1 MSFSFNHPYK
11 FAAAYSVPVAY
22 FCMEYAIHQALKLY
36 AGGLG
41 FLAGSH
47 MRSAF
52 ELKQNIVGV
61 GILWKYGYY
70 DQVRKSDQT
79 MDVLFQEKIYG
90 FLVKTDIKFT
100 IQVSGHDVWVTAW
113 YLPPEIFNTAPLFLL
128 STDLPEND
136 YLAKT
141 ISFKLYDANPETGIA
156 AAILLGVGGAN
167 LFEQLKWKPEKYHL
181 NESHALPLIFY
192 LYDQYKDIKRIKENM
207 VFTNHTPEQAGNP
220 QTEFMLLEKMGFFC
234 CIPATEVRMIAKLD
248 DHVLNHTLTAL
259 RLSGIANGVSKKHV
273 NTLIGMWQPYEDICP
288 IIPITNAQ
296 NFTYWADHEMYDEA
310 DRNNMAG
317 IQKRK
322 LTGKNNLFEVVA
334 DQTGEI
340 YDGKILTLVFAKR
353 FAGYKRADL
362 LLHDMER
369 FNRIVNNTE
378 RPVQIIWA
386 GKPYPM
392 DYPAIGIF
400 DKIVNITK
408 TYKNCSV
415 LVGYELNL
423 SKLLKHGA
431 DVWLNV
437 PRLTHE
443 ASGTSGMAAAM
454 NGAIN
459 VSTPDGWFPEFAKD
473 KINSFV
479 IPPAPAGLQDFEQD
493 AIEANNL
500 YDLLEKEIIPMYYDY
515 PDRWLSM
522 IKNSLQD
529 VMPFFDSN
537 RMAAEYYETM
547 YSQNTRLNEISD
559 KRQPTPAASSAII

>member
-1 MSFSFNHPYK
+1 MSFSFSHPYQY
-11 FAAAYSVPVAY
+11 AAEYSLPVAY
-22 FCMEYAIHQALKLY
+22 FCMEYAIHQPLKLY

-52 ELKQNIVGV
+52 ELKQNMVGV

-79 MDVLFQEKIYG
+79 MDVLFEEKIYG
-90 FLVKTDIKFT
+90 FLIKTDIKFT
-100 IQVSGHDVWVTAW
+100 IQVSGHDVWVTAY
-113 YLPPEIFNTAPLFLL
+113 YLPPDVFNTAPIFLL
-128 STDLPEND
+128 TTDLPEND

-141 ISFKLYDANPETGIA
+141 ISHRLYDANPETAIA
-156 AAILLGVGGAN
+156 AAILLGVGGAK
-167 LFEQLKWKPEKYHL
+167 LFEHINWKPEIYHL

-192 LYDQYKDIKRIKENM
+192 LYNQFKDIQKVRERL

-220 QTEFMLLEKMGFFC
+220 ETDFMLLEKMGFFC
-234 CIPATEVRMIAKLD
+234 GIPVTEVRMITKIE
-248 DHVLNHTLTAL
+248 DHVLNHTVSAF
-259 RLSGIANGVSKKHV
+259 RLSGIANGVSKMHLQ
-273 NTLIGMWQPYEDICP
+273 TLRRMWQQFKDISP
-288 IIPITNAQ
+288 VISITNAQ
-296 NFTYWADHEMYDEA
+296 NFTYWADHEMYKEA
-310 DRNNMAG
+310 SNNNMAG
-317 IQKRK
+317 LQKRK
-322 LTGKNNLFEVVA
+322 LKGKANLFEVVA

-340 YDGKILTLVFAKR
+340 YDVKILTIVFAKR

-362 LLHDMER
+362 LFYDMER

-392 DYPAIGIF
+392 DYTAIGIF

-408 TYKNCSV
+408 SYKNCSV

-423 SKLLKHGA
+423 SKLLKNGA
-431 DVWLNV
+431 DVWLNI

-454 NGAIN
+454 NGAIS
-459 VSTPDGWFPEFAKD
+459 VSTPDGWFPEFTKD
-473 KINSFV
+473 KINSFI
-479 IPPAPAGLQDFEQD
+479 IPTAPPGLSYHEQD

-515 PDRWLSM
+515 PARWLTI
-522 IKNSLQD
+522 IKNSMQD
-529 VMPFFDSN
+529 VIPYFDSN
-537 RMAAEYYETM
+537 RMAVEYYEKM
-547 YSQNTRLNEISD
+547 YSLKTRRNLEKQNKQLT
-559 KRQPTPAASSAII
+559 AIK

>member
-1 MSFSFNHPYK
+1 MSFTFSHPYQY
-11 FAAAYSVPVAY
+11 ATAYSLPVAY
-22 FCMEYAIHQALKLY
+22 FCMEYAIHQPLKLY

-52 ELKQNIVGV
+52 ELKQNMVGV

-79 MDVLFQEKIYG
+79 MDVLFEEKIYG
-90 FLVKTDIKFT
+90 FLIKTDIKFT
-100 IQVSGHDVWVTAW
+100 ITVSGHDVWVTAY
-113 YLPPEIFNTAPLFLL
+113 YLPPEVFKTAPVFLL

-141 ISFKLYDANPETGIA
+141 ISHKLYDANPETTIA
-156 AAILLGVGGAN
+156 AAILLGVGGAK
-167 LFEQLKWKPEKYHL
+167 LFEHLNWKPEIYHL
-181 NESHALPLIFY
+181 NESHAVPLLFH
-192 LYDQYKDIKRIKENM
+192 LYDQFKDIQQVKGSV
-207 VFTNHTPEQAGNP
+207 VFTNHTPEEAGNRE
-220 QTEFMLLEKMGFFC
+220 TDFRLLEKMGFFC
-234 CIPATEVRMIAKLD
+234 GIPVTEVRMITKME
-248 DHVLNHTLTAL
+248 DHTLNHTLSAL
-259 RLSGIANGVSKKHV
+259 RLCGIANGVSKMHLQ
-273 NTLIGMWQPYEDICP
+273 TLNRMWQPYNDLCP
-288 IIPITNAQ
+288 VIPITNAQ
-296 NFTYWADHEMYDEA
+296 NFTYWANHEMYKEVA
-310 DRNNMAG
+310 NNNMTG
-317 IQKRK
+317 LQQKKRQ
-322 LTGKNNLFEVVA
+322 GKINLFDEVA

-340 YDGKILTLVFAKR
+340 YDEKVLTIVFGKR
-353 FAGYKRADL
+353 FTGYKRADL
-362 LLHDMER
+362 LLYDMER
-369 FNRIVNNTE
+369 FNSIVNSTE

-392 DYPAIGIF
+392 DYTSIGIF

-408 TYKNCSV
+408 LYKNCSV
-415 LVGYELNL
+415 LIGYEIKL
-423 SKLLKHGA
+423 SKLLKNGA

-459 VSTPDGWFPEFAKD
+459 VSIPDGWFPEFAKD

-479 IPPAPAGLQDFEQD
+479 IPPASPGLSDHEQD

-515 PDRWLSM
+515 PDRWLS
-522 IKNSLQD
+522 IIENSMQD
-529 VMPFFDSN
+529 IIPYFDSN
-537 RMAAEYYETM
+537 RMAAEYYEKM
-547 YSQNTRLNEISD
+547 YLFNIAQHTAQQNKQLIS
-559 KRQPTPAASSAII
+559 TI

>member
-1 MSFSFNHPYK
+1 MSFSFSHPYQY
-11 FAAAYSVPVAY
+11 AAEYAVPVAY
-22 FCMEYAIHQALKLY
+22 FCMEYAIHQPLKLY

-70 DQVRKSDQT
+70 DQVRKGDQT
-79 MDVLFQEKIYG
+79 MDVLFEEKIYG
-90 FLVKTDIKFT
+90 FLKPTGIKFT
-100 IQVSGHDVWVTAW
+100 IKVSGHDVWVTAW
-113 YLPPEIFNTAPLFLL
+113 YLPPEVFNTAPVFLL

-156 AAILLGVGGAN
+156 AAILLGVGGAK
-167 LFEQLKWKPEKYHL
+167 LFEHLNWKPEVFHL
-181 NESHALPLIFY
+181 NESHALPLVFY
-192 LYDQYKDIKRIKENM
+192 LYDQYKDIRKVRDRM
-207 VFTNHTPEQAGNP
+207 VFTNHTSEEAGNRKSDLL
-220 QTEFMLLEKMGFFC
+220 LLEKMGFFC
-234 CIPATEVRMIAKLD
+234 CIPNTEVRMIAKIEGHL
-248 DHVLNHTLTAL
+248 LNHTLTAL
-259 RLSGIANGVSKKHV
+259 KLSGIANGVSKIHV
-273 NTLIGMWQPYEDICP
+273 NTLKKMWQAYDNIGS
-288 IIPITNAQ
+288 IISITNAQ
-296 NFTYWADHEMYDEA
+296 NFTYWADHDMYNEVHD
-310 DRNNMAG
+310 DNLTG

-322 LTGKNNLFEVVA
+322 MLGKRSLFELVA

-340 YDGKILTLVFAKR
+340 YDEKVLTIVFAKR

-362 LLHDMER
+362 LLYDMER

-392 DYPAIGIF
+392 DYAAIGTF
-400 DKIVNITK
+400 DRILNLCKS
-408 TYKNCSV
+408 YKNCSV
-415 LVGYELNL
+415 LVSYELHL
-423 SKLLKHGA
+423 SKLLKNGA

-459 VSTPDGWFPEFAKD
+459 VSTPDGWFPEFVKD
-473 KINSFV
+473 KINGFV
-479 IPPAPAGLQDFEQD
+479 IPPAAAGLADHEQD

-500 YDLLEKEIIPMYYDY
+500 YNLLEREIIPMYYDY
-515 PDRWLSM
+515 PARWLSM
-522 IKNSLQD
+522 MQASMQD
-529 VMPFFDSN
+529 IIPYFDSN
-537 RMAAEYYETM
+537 RMAAEYYDKM
-547 YSQNTRLNEISD
+547 YSLTPLPNEVLNKHDNSTIFSV
-559 KRQPTPAASSAII
+559 TN